1 MRTNSITTNI
11 RAIWISPG
19 HDFVGRKDIG
29 RLDHGVESHDA
40 IECHAGKGIVGDR
53 YYDTRHDYKGQI
65 TFFDAAIADK
75 LKSALKLETIE
86 PSRFR
91 RNVLLEGIDLNS
103 LIGMRFTLG
112 DIEFSGS
119 EECRPCFWMNEAIA
133 PGAHDWLK
141 GHGGLRCRIHTSGT
155 LHAGQA
161 PLAVLGPVEQAR

>member
-1 MRTNSITTNI
+1 MHNKTINTRI
-11 RAIWISPG
+11 RGIWVSPG
-19 HDFVGRKDIG
+19 HDFVGRKDLG
-29 RLDHGVESHDA
+29 RLDHGVETRDS

-53 YYDTRHDYKGQI
+53 YYDNREDYKGQI

-75 LKSALKLETIE
+75 LKAALKLAAID

-112 DIEFSGS
+112 GIEFSGS

-141 GHGGLRCRIHTSGT
+141 GHGGLRCRIHSSGK
-155 LHAGQA
+155 LNAGDSE
-161 PLAVLGPVEQAR
+161 LTVLGPVDKNG

>member
-1 MRTNSITTNI
+1 MLTEPVNICI
-11 RAIWISPG
+11 RAIWISSG
-19 HDFVGRKDIG
+19 HDFIGRKDLG
-29 RLDHGVESHDA
+29 RLNHGVESRNS

-53 YYDTRHDYKGQI
+53 YYDTREDYKGQI

-75 LKSALKLETIE
+75 LQEALNLESID

-91 RNVLLEGIDLNS
+91 RNVLVEGIDLNQ
-103 LIGMRFTLG
+103 LIGMRFKIG

-141 GHGGLRCRIHTSGT
+141 GHGGLRCRIHTSGIFHSGPSK
-155 LHAGQA
+155 LEC
-161 PLAVLGPVEQAR
+161 LGPIVKAS